1 MDGAVLNTIRKII
14 AEKQARRIEPVQA
27 RYNEIAARCQ
37 ATNLIADLQRLVAAG
52 KIEEHPTIRD
62 KSYTVVK

>member
-27 RYNEIAARCQ
+27 RYNEIAERCH
-37 ATNLIADLQRLVAAG
+37 ATTLIAELRWLVTAG

-62 KSYTVVK
+62 KSYTLR